1 MSNQQQYPQFPDDS
15 ARSDRD
21 AYLASTQQPPSIKTA
36 VTLMRVGAA
45 LSVVGILV
53 ALVTLNTLKDD
64 IRQQLQDQGTAFS
77 DSDVDSAFGVAVAFI
92 IVVGLIGAALWLWMA
107 SANGK
112 GKSWARVVATVL
124 GVINVL
130 SFLYSVSQ
138 GTTPA
143 LSLIVGALNV
153 IVGVAALV
161 FLYKSDSSAYY
172 QANSRR

>member
-1 MSNQQQYPQFPDDS
+1 MSDQQQYPQYPEDS

-21 AYLASTQQPPSIKTA
+21 AYVASTEQPPSMKTA
-36 VTLMRVGAA
+36 VMLMRVGAG
-45 LSVVGILV
+45 LSLVGIIVGL
-53 ALVTLNTLKDD
+53 LTLGALKDD
-64 IRQQLQDQGTAFS
+64 VRQQLRDSGSAFTQ
-77 DSDVDSAFGVAVAFI
+77 SDVDSIFGVAVGF
-92 IVVGLIGAALWLWMA
+92 IVVIGLIGAALWLWMA

-112 GKSWARVVATVL
+112 GKSWARIVATVL

-130 SFLYSVSQ
+130 SFLYQVSAGNQ
-138 GTTPA
+138 TVV
-143 LSLIVGALNV
+143 SLIIGALNV